1 MLRIECDDI
10 FNNPSAELFADN
22 LKSVTAAHP
31 SLNSTSM
38 ERFPRTPE
46 DADKL
51 LKLSDLLRD
60 AALTVKE
67 EWAKE
72 VFTESSANPNG
83 KANGNH
89 GHHGHKATARIL
101 PSRKLWDAERTIEA
115 ISGVLVELVSE
126 PHQRIQQVLTQYM
139 ESRALFI
146 AAERRIP
153 DLLAEAGDEGLDIK
167 TLGEKTN
174 IEYRKLGTWLS
185 QAFYSFNISSALEL
199 LS

>member
-1 MLRIECDDI
+1 
-10 FNNPSAELFADN
+10 
-22 LKSVTAAHP
+22 
-31 SLNSTSM
+31 M
-38 ERFPRTPE
+38 ERFPRTSE

-67 EWAKE
+67 EWSKE
-72 VFTESSANPNG
+72 VFDGPSDIPNG
-83 KANGNH
+83 KASG
-89 GHHGHKATARIL
+89 GHHSHEATARIL

-115 ISGVLVELVSE
+115 VSGVLVELVSE

-153 DLLAEAGDEGLDIK
+153 DLLAEAGEGGLDVE
-167 TLGEKTN
+167 TLGQKTK
-174 IEYRKLGTWLS
+174 IEHQKLGK
-185 QAFYSFNISSALEL
+185 SF
-199 LS
+199 